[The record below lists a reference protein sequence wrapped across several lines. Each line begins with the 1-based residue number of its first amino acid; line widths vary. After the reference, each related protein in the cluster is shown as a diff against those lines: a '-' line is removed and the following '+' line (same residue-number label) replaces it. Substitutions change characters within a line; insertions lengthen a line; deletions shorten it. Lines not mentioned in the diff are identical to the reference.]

1 MDEIPPASPLLLNR
15 DDSALLIVDV
25 QEKLLPAI
33 SNHRIVW
40 NIRRLI
46 DAARIFGVST
56 AVTEQY
62 PQGLGRTMPELLE
75 RLPGVPIYEKVAFSC
90 AQCPGLLESLS
101 AAGVHKLLIV
111 GIEAHVCVLQTVLDT
126 ICEGY
131 QVHVCVD
138 AVGSRSA
145 TDSDI
150 ALRRMEASGA
160 YLTTTESTIFEW
172 CRQAGTPEFKAI
184 SALVKESPPS

>member
-1 MDEIPPASPLLLNR
+1 MDDIPPSSPLLLNR

-33 SNHRIVW
+33 SNCRLVW
-40 NIRRLI
+40 NIRRLT
-46 DAARIFGVST
+46 DAARIFEVPI

-62 PQGLGRTMPELLE
+62 PQGLGRTVPELLQ
-75 RLPGVPIYEKVAFSC
+75 RLNGVPIYDKIAFSG
-90 AQCPGLLESLS
+90 AQCPGLLETFST
-101 AAGVHKLLIV
+101 AGVHKLVIV

-138 AVGSRSA
+138 AVGSRSPI
-145 TDSDI
+145 DSEI
-150 ALRRMEASGA
+150 ALRRMETSGA
-160 YLTTTESTIFEW
+160 YLTTTESTLFEW

-184 SALVKESPPS
+184 SALVKESPPG